1 MAYRRWYDVDPKLSS
16 VVHAMEFLNKD
27 TQLYFAAKVL
37 ELAEALLK
45 QQGGN
50 AYLETLDDRKKDGL
64 NKSQAKNRWYDR
76 HETLHKAFNYLYA
89 LPAIDRREIANKLET
104 PIKIVEGY
112 EKHCVR
118 QDKSPETSV
127 IEEILRSSFVEGQ
140 ERAKKLYSIYLMDL
154 SAPRPLQS
162 VKGGRG
168 NKNQKEESTGLWS
181 NLLKKFQEAIV

>member
-16 VVHAMEFLNKD
+16 VVHAMEVLNRD
-27 TQLYFAAKVL
+27 TQLYFAGKVL
-37 ELAEALLK
+37 EFAESLLAE
-45 QQGGN
+45 QGGEV
-50 AYLETLDDRKKDGL
+50 YLESLDERKKDGL
-64 NKSQAKNRWYDR
+64 KKSEAKSRWYDR

-112 EKHCVR
+112 ERHCAR
-118 QDKSPETSV
+118 QDKVPDTYV

-154 SAPRPLQS
+154 SAPRPLQG
-162 VKGGRG
+162 VKSG
-168 NKNQKEESTGLWS
+168 NAKEPPSGLWS
-181 NLLKKFQEAIV
+181 NLLKKFQEAIA